1 MRNHTVIFD
10 SSLWIALYL
19 ENDIFHYEAMRIM
32 GGYEKRKYR
41 IIVPLLVLI
50 ELITVLTRKGV
61 DILKIRK
68 ICKYIK
74 ATEAYM
80 ILSIPDDDLIEL
92 ALNNAGQ
99 ISLKTQDYIIFLH
112 YVKLKPAK
120 FESFDTKLLKFT
132 NFYKNSHES

>member
-74 ATEAYM
+74 CTEAYK

-132 NFYKNSHES
+132 NFYKNSHDS

>member
-1 MRNHTVIFD
+1 
-10 SSLWIALYL
+10 
-19 ENDIFHYEAMRIM
+19 
-32 GGYEKRKYR
+32 
-41 IIVPLLVLI
+41 
-50 ELITVLTRKGV
+50 
-61 DILKIRK
+61 
-68 ICKYIK
+68 
-74 ATEAYM
+74 M